1 MKDLLMV
8 LVMIVPFACGYLAV
22 DRLSR
27 LMDGIRRDRS
37 CPPAAEP
44 ETETEPETDD
54 APAERRRAE
63 ELAAKLGE
71 LRRRCGREAAAVLL
85 GADPELCAER
95 GPFGTQ
101 RG

>member
-22 DRLSR
+22 DRLCR

-44 ETETEPETDD
+44 EAVPKK
-54 APAERRRAE
+54 RRRAE